1 MSYCT
6 ADEVIQL
13 TGLKPQHLRVDTT
26 AADGG
31 VAELKN
37 IIGTWISQCES
48 LINSYCNTSFD
59 DEDVPGAVENVCLR
73 MASNMVAFSQT
84 RRDTPIVKV
93 DDWKVAITS
102 SAIFT
107 SDLKYDL
114 NPFVV
119 KKDKQLDK
127 VNFFAI
133 TGD

>member
-1 MSYCT
+1 MTYCT
-6 ADEVIQL
+6 AEEVIQL

-31 VAELKN
+31 VSELKS

-107 SDLKYDL
+107 NDLKYDL

-127 VNFFAI
+127 VNFFTI

>member
-13 TGLKPQHLRVDTT
+13 TGLKPQHLRITVEDGDDGE
-26 AADGG
+26 AAL
-31 VAELKN
+31 ENLLK
-37 IIGTWISQCES
+37 TWISHCES
-48 LINSYCNTSFD
+48 LIDSYCNTTFD
-59 DEDVPGAVENVCLR
+59 DEDLPGAIGNVCLR

-107 SDLKYDL
+107 NDLKYDL

-127 VNFFAI
+127 VNFFTI

>member
-1 MSYCT
+1 MTYCT

-31 VAELKN
+31 VSELKS

-84 RRDTPIVKV
+84 RRDTPLVKV
-93 DDWKVAITS
+93 DDWKVAIS
-102 SAIFT
+102 SSSIFT
-107 SDLKYDL
+107 NDLKLDL
-114 NPFVV
+114 KPFVV
-119 KKDKQLDK
+119 DKSRVSDK
-127 VNFFAI
+127 IDFFSI

>member
-1 MSYCT
+1 
-6 ADEVIQL
+6 
-13 TGLKPQHLRVDTT
+13 
-26 AADGG
+26 
-31 VAELKN
+31 
-37 IIGTWISQCES
+37 
-48 LINSYCNTSFD
+48 
-59 DEDVPGAVENVCLR
+59 
-73 MASNMVAFSQT
+73 MVAFSQT

-107 SDLKYDL
+107 NDLKYDL

-127 VNFFAI
+127 VNFFTI

>member
-1 MSYCT
+1 MTYCT
-6 ADEVIQL
+6 AEEVIQL
-13 TGLKPQHLRVDTT
+13 TGLKPQHLRITVEDGDDGE
-26 AADGG
+26 AAL
-31 VAELKN
+31 ENLLK
-37 IIGTWISQCES
+37 TWISHCES
-48 LINSYCNTSFD
+48 LINSYCNTTFD
-59 DEDVPGAVENVCLR
+59 DEDLPGAIGNVCLR

-107 SDLKYDL
+107 NDLKYDL

-127 VNFFAI
+127 VNFFTI